1 MVNPYILIFNKL
13 IAMKT
18 NKENFKTQTFRNK
31 KIATVFLTAVMILS
45 VLMILTVGTQ
55 PSYAASGSVTYDPS
69 VFTNGQS
76 TLVVANGGSFT
87 AGSTVYFY
95 VSSTDTFGTSSA
107 QVGSYTLP
115 TGTTS
120 LSNAVFHV
128 TISETPGTYYIAAS
142 DDNRA
147 TFTSGSQI
155 VVTALSPS
163 IKMSSSAT
171 AGGTAMVTGSQFDP
185 GSTVDIYLQYAGGQ
199 VVASNV
205 LAATGNFSTTINI
218 PNALYQTSST
228 YYVVAQEVSSSSLN
242 SAITASTSFTALPSI
257 SVSPRDIPMAASST
271 IVVNGYGFNPGASI
285 SANSVTLTAQSG
297 SITGESN
304 AASTVNTNGQF
315 SLTVSFDSASAN
327 GGAVTVGISTSPSS
341 SSSSFPN
348 AFYVSQSNATSLG
361 FNFAVTPT
369 TGSTY
374 NVGDSFT
381 ATVYNFPASQNVEFY
396 LGTTEVGS
404 TSTDSNG
411 FGQVT
416 STIPALPGNTYYPT
430 AEVSSMG
437 LYKQSTSLTISP
449 DFMVSNPGNVIMTSN
464 PSEYIPSD
472 AMLTVTA
479 YGLNPS
485 DTYNL
490 DDSLVASG
498 GVYSSG
504 ASNLET
510 SISVGTASSSG
521 IYPAANGT
529 LIFSYSP
536 SYTTTTT
543 GSTATLTMTGI
554 SAYDGYTFSYKTI
567 GTPTVSSPSSFSIL
581 TQGTSSTSLTVSGLI
596 PFESPVYPGISYYYS
611 AFVGSTSLS
620 LTFNSITSTRIYAS
634 GGSFS
639 GTFTVPNLSGAL
651 DLNITY
657 SGSIYSSG
665 IATQYVV
672 ISTQS
677 TSYSSGTLQVI
688 PLSTAG
694 TYEVVGNGYYNKN
707 PKLYYTTYAGPQLQG
722 TESLTNG
729 AFAVQISPGT
739 SNPTGTYSV
748 FTELSSGG
756 QTYFVYSSYTVTA
769 NLTLLSTSGGT
780 TQIYNGPIGTTL
792 YVKAVGL
799 VPQSYYNVY
808 FGSTLELTDTGTN
821 LAAGTD
827 SFVVPTSVPGTHAV
841 TVVPVGSTTSVESA
855 VFDVTSNPDLTLVT
869 DSNYAFPGELVQF
882 TVSGMGTP
890 TFPSGFTVGSTPTYT
905 VTVNLNGTPYAT
917 VPAFKVAT
925 GKLTGSFM
933 MPNANP
939 GSYYQL
945 TLWANETVSGTYTI
959 STSTPS
965 TGYATVTEPFP
976 NSQSDFLGLVT
987 GNGALV
993 TGISQS
999 QIAQLE
1005 TDINTTLSVPISQLD
1020 ASVTSIQNSVAQITT
1035 AFGTMQA
1042 SLKTIN
1048 ATVTSINSGVAT
1060 LQTTLGQVST
1070 SLSSL
1075 NSTVVALNGD
1085 TAKIST
1091 AVGVFSTT
1099 INNIN
1104 ATVTLSNGNIA
1115 TIKTDLGTFTGNVT
1129 SVSNGIATIQTSLGT
1144 ITANT
1149 QSTAFPT
1156 GMLFILEIVILVLA
1170 VIAVAFSAVAMMNTR
1185 KKY

>member
-1 MVNPYILIFNKL
+1 
-13 IAMKT
+13 MKT
-18 NKENFKTQTFRNK
+18 NIGNFMAQTFRNRR
-31 KIATVFLTAVMILS
+31 IATLFLTAVMILS
-45 VLMILTVGTQ
+45 VLMILTVSTQ

-69 VFTNGQS
+69 VFSEGQS
-76 TLVVANGGSFT
+76 TLVVANGGSFA

-95 VSSTDTFGTSSA
+95 VSSTDTFGTSST
-107 QVGSYTLP
+107 QVGSYILP
-115 TGTTS
+115 TGTTT
-120 LSNAVFHV
+120 LSNAVFHLS
-128 TISETPGTYYIAAS
+128 IPETPGTYYIAAS

-205 LAATGNFSTTINI
+205 LAATGNFSTTISI
-218 PNALYQTSST
+218 PNELYQTSST
-228 YYVVAQEVSSSSLN
+228 YYIVAQEVSSSSLN
-242 SAITASTSFTALPSI
+242 SGITASTSFTALPSI
-257 SVSPRDIPMAASST
+257 SVSPRDIPMSASST
-271 IVVNGYGFNPGASI
+271 IVVNGYGFNPGAAI

-304 AASTVNTNGQF
+304 AATTINSNGQF
-315 SLTVSFDSASAN
+315 SLAVSFDSASAN

-341 SSSSFPN
+341 SSSSFSN
-348 AFYVSQSNATSLG
+348 AFYVSEPNATLLG

-369 TGSTY
+369 TDSTF

-381 ATVYNFPASQNVEFY
+381 ATVYNFPASQNVRFY

-449 DFMVSNPGNVIMTSN
+449 DFIVSNPGNVIMTNN
-464 PSEYIPSD
+464 PYEYIPSN
-472 AMLTVTA
+472 AILTVTA

-485 DTYNL
+485 DPYNL
-490 DDSLVASG
+490 DDTGAANSP
-498 GVYSSG
+498 VYSSG
-504 ASNLET
+504 PNDLVT
-510 SISVGTASSSG
+510 SISVGMANSTG
-521 IYPAANGT
+521 LYPAANGT
-529 LIFSYSP
+529 LVFSYSP

-543 GSTATLTMTGI
+543 GTTATLTMSVVSGSI
-554 SAYDGYTFSYKTI
+554 VSAYDGYTFSYKTI
-567 GTPTVSSPSSFSIL
+567 GTPTVSSPSQFGIL

-611 AFVGSTSLS
+611 AFIGSTALS
-620 LTFNSITSTRIYAS
+620 LTFNSITSTRIYAN

-657 SGSIYSSG
+657 SGATYSSS

-688 PLSTAG
+688 PLSTTG
-694 TYEVVGNGYYNKN
+694 NFEVVGNDYYNKN
-707 PKLYYTTYAGPQLQG
+707 PNLYYTTYAGPQLQG
-722 TESLTNG
+722 TESLTDG

-739 SNPTGTYSV
+739 SNPAGTYSV

-756 QTYFVYSSYTVTA
+756 LTYFVYSSYTVMA

-780 TQIYNGPIGTTL
+780 TQIYSGPIGTAL
-792 YVKAVGL
+792 YVKAGGL

-827 SFVVPTSVPGTHAV
+827 SFNVPTSVPGTHAV
-841 TVVPVGSTTSVESA
+841 TVVPAGSTTTVESA
-855 VFDVTSNPDLTLVT
+855 MFSVASNPDLTLVT
-869 DSNYAFPGELVQF
+869 DSNYAFPGQVILF
-882 TVSGMGTP
+882 TAT
-890 TFPSGFTVGSTPTYT
+890 GFTAPTLPTGATATGLATTYATIELNSSDYQTVQATYSSANSGTITGSFVMPNDNPGAYFELTISAFEVQPVSYT
-905 VTVNLNGTPYAT
+905 VTTSSSTTGNGYGTIT
-917 VPAFKVAT
+917 
-925 GKLTGSFM
+925 M
-933 MPNANP
+933 
-939 GSYYQL
+939 
-945 TLWANETVSGTYTI
+945 TYT
-959 STSTPS
+959 
-965 TGYATVTEPFP
+965 G
-976 NSQSDFLGLVT
+976 SQSDYLGLVS

-1115 TIKTDLGTFTGNVT
+1115 TIKTDLGTLTGNVT

-1156 GMLFILEIVILVLA
+1156 GMLFILEIVILILA

>member
-1 MVNPYILIFNKL
+1 
-13 IAMKT
+13 MKT
-18 NKENFKTQTFRNK
+18 NKENSKTQTFRNK
-31 KIATVFLTAVMILS
+31 KIMTIFLTAIMILS

-120 LSNAVFHV
+120 LSNAVFHL

-155 VVTALSPS
+155 VVTALLPS
-163 IKMSSSAT
+163 IRMSSSAP
-171 AGGTAMVTGSQFDP
+171 AGGTATVTGSQFDP

-199 VVASNV
+199 EVASNV
-205 LAATGNFSTTINI
+205 LAATGNFSTTISI

-242 SAITASTSFTALPSI
+242 SGITASTSFTALSSV
-257 SVSPRDIPMAASST
+257 SVSPKDIPMSASST
-271 IVVNGYGFNPGASI
+271 IVINGYGFYPGASI

-304 AASTVNTNGQF
+304 SATTVNSNGQF
-315 SLTVSFDSASAN
+315 SMTVTFDSATAN

-341 SSSSFPN
+341 SSSSFPS
-348 AFYVSQSNATSLG
+348 AFYISQQNATLLG

-404 TSTDSNG
+404 TSTDGNG
-411 FGQVT
+411 YGQVT

-430 AEVSSMG
+430 AVVSSMG
-437 LYKQSTSLTISP
+437 LYKQSTLITISP

-472 AMLTVTA
+472 AVLTVIA

-490 DDSLVASG
+490 DDSIVALN

-510 SISVGTASSSG
+510 SISVGTASSNG

-536 SYTTTTT
+536 AYTTTTS
-543 GSTATLTMTGI
+543 GSTATLTMTGV
-554 SAYDGYTFSYKTI
+554 SAYDGYTFSYRTI
-567 GTPTVSSPSSFSIL
+567 GTPTVSSPSSFGIL
-581 TQGTSSTSLTVSGLI
+581 TQGTSSTSLTISGLI

-611 AFVGSTSLS
+611 AYIGSTSLS

-639 GTFTVPNLSGAL
+639 GTFTVPYLSGAL

-657 SGSIYSSG
+657 SGATYSSS

-694 TYEVVGNGYYNKN
+694 NFEVVGNDYYNKN

-729 AFAVQISPGT
+729 AFAVQISTGT
-739 SNPTGTYSV
+739 SNPAGTYSV

-769 NLTLLSTSGGT
+769 NLTLLTTSSGT
-780 TQIYNGPIGTTL
+780 TQIYSGPIGTAL
-792 YVKAVGL
+792 YVKAGGL
-799 VPQSYYNVY
+799 VTQSYYNVF
-808 FGSTLELTDTGTN
+808 FGPTLELTDTGSN

-827 SFVVPTSVPGTHAV
+827 SFDVPTSVPGTHAI
-841 TVVPVGSTTSVESA
+841 TVVPSGSTTPVESA
-855 VFDVTSNPDLTLVT
+855 VFTVASNPDLTLVT
-869 DSNYAFPGELVQF
+869 DSNYAFPGQLVQF

-890 TFPSGFTVGSTPTYT
+890 AFPSGFTTGSTPTYT
-905 VTVNLNGTPYAT
+905 VSVNLNGTPYVS
-917 VPAFKVAT
+917 VPAFLLSS
-925 GKLTGSFM
+925 GKLTGSFL
-933 MPNANP
+933 MPNSNP

-945 TLWANETVSGTYTI
+945 TMWANETASGSYTFSTSSGTQ
-959 STSTPS
+959 
-965 TGYATVTEPFP
+965 TGYTTLTEPFP
-976 NSQSDFLGLVT
+976 HSQSGYLGLVS

-1035 AFGTMQA
+1035 AFGIMQA

-1060 LQTTLGQVST
+1060 LQTTLGQVTT

-1104 ATVTLSNGNIA
+1104 ATVTLNSGNIA

-1170 VIAVAFSAVAMMNTR
+1170 VIAVAFSALAMMNTR

>member
-1 MVNPYILIFNKL
+1 
-13 IAMKT
+13 MKT

-31 KIATVFLTAVMILS
+31 KIATIFLTAVMILS
-45 VLMILTVGTQ
+45 VLMILTIGTQ

-120 LSNAVFHV
+120 LSNAVFHLS
-128 TISETPGTYYIAAS
+128 ISETPGTYYIAAS

-171 AGGTAMVTGSQFDP
+171 VGGTALVTGSQFDP

-242 SAITASTSFTALPSI
+242 SGITASTSFTALPSI
-257 SVSPRDIPMAASST
+257 SVSPRDISMSASST

-304 AASTVNTNGQF
+304 AATTVNTNGQL

-327 GGAVTVGISTSPSS
+327 GGAVTIGISTSPSS

-449 DFMVSNPGNVIMTSN
+449 DFMVSNPGNIIMTSN

-472 AMLTVTA
+472 AVLTVSA

-529 LIFSYSP
+529 LVFSYSP
-536 SYTTTTT
+536 AYTTTTT
-543 GSTATLTMTGI
+543 GSTATLTMSGV
-554 SAYDGYTFSYKTI
+554 SAYDGYTFSYRTI
-567 GTPTVSSPSSFSIL
+567 GAPTVSSPSSFSIL

-611 AFVGSTSLS
+611 AFMGSTALS
-620 LTFNSITSTRIYAS
+620 LTFNSITSTRVYAS

-639 GTFTVPNLSGAL
+639 GTFTVPYLSGAL
-651 DLNITY
+651 DLNISYSGATY
-657 SGSIYSSG
+657 SSS

-672 ISTQS
+672 ISTLS

-688 PLSTAG
+688 PLSTPG
-694 TYEVVGNGYYNKN
+694 NYEVVGNDYYNKN

-729 AFAVQISPGT
+729 AFAVQVSPGT
-739 SNPTGTYSV
+739 SNPAGTYSV

-756 QTYFVYSSYTVTA
+756 LTYFVYSSYTVTA

-792 YVKAVGL
+792 YVKAGGL

-827 SFVVPTSVPGTHAV
+827 SFDVPTSVPGTHAV
-841 TVVPVGSTTSVESA
+841 TVVPAGSTTTVESA
-855 VFDVTSNPDLTLVT
+855 VFSVASNPDLTLVT
-869 DSNYAFPGELVQF
+869 DSNYAFPGQVILF
-882 TVSGMGTP
+882 TAT
-890 TFPSGFTVGSTPTYT
+890 GFTAPTLPTGATATGLATTYATIELNSSDYLTVQATYSSANSGTITGSFVMPNDNPGAYFELTISAFEVQPVSYT
-905 VTVNLNGTPYAT
+905 VT
-917 VPAFKVAT
+917 
-925 GKLTGSFM
+925 TGS
-933 MPNANP
+933 
-939 GSYYQL
+939 S
-945 TLWANETVSGTYTI
+945 
-959 STSTPS
+959 S
-965 TGYATVTEPFP
+965 TGSGYGTITMAYAG
-976 NSQSDFLGLVT
+976 SQSDYLGLVS